1 MRMPYLRTWAPPL
14 ALMAVIY
21 WFSAQP
27 DLGTGLGLIDLIARK
42 LVHAFEYGL
51 LCFLW
56 WRALRTVLPFRRA
69 LAGAVV
75 IAIAYAI
82 TDELHQTTVAGR
94 NGSPVDVL
102 IDSLGAM
109 LAAALLA
116 RSRATAGAQ

>member
-1 MRMPYLRTWAPPL
+1 
-14 ALMAVIY
+14 MAVIY

-27 DLGTGLGLIDLIARK
+27 DLGTGFGLIDHIARK

-69 LAGAVV
+69 IAGAVLV
-75 IAIAYAI
+75 TVVYAV

-109 LAAALLA
+109 LAAALLMRSPATVGA
-116 RSRATAGAQ
+116 R